1 MSEILILKQNLNN
14 ESSSM
19 SCNSFESITNEMY
32 IKFKASSEQSIAKP
46 LTTHKKENISR
57 LVMD

>member
-1 MSEILILKQNLNN
+1 MSEILIFSNGMNN

-32 IKFKASSEQSIAKP
+32 IKCKASSEQSIAKS
-46 LTTHKKENISR
+46 LTTHKKETISR
-57 LVMD
+57 LLID